1 MKPETQPNSKQFWE
15 DHVNHWNKT
24 SLSQASYC
32 QEHELSIKR
41 FGYWKRKL
49 LGATKLTASSKKV
62 DGFIQIS
69 PKHCPPP
76 TLISALVIEL
86 PNQLRIEGVTADNL
100 QLVKQLAGLLQ

>member
-1 MKPETQPNSKQFWE
+1 MKPQTPPNSKQFWE

-49 LGATKLTASSKKV
+49 LGATKLMASSKKV
-62 DGFIQIS
+62 GGFIQIPSKHYS
-69 PKHCPPP
+69 PTRMPP
-76 TLISALVIEL
+76 LVVEL

-100 QLVKQLAGLLQ
+100 QLAKQLAGLLQ

>member
-1 MKPETQPNSKQFWE
+1 MKSAPQLIPKQFWK
-15 DHVNHWNKT
+15 DHVSHWNKT

-49 LGATKLTASSKKV
+49 LGAAKLTSSSEKG
-62 DGFIQIS
+62 DGFIQIL
-69 PKHCPPP
+69 PKHYQSIR
-76 TLISALVIEL
+76 ISALVIEL

-100 QLVKQLAGLLQ
+100 QLAKQLIGLLQ

>member
-1 MKPETQPNSKQFWE
+1 MKLEIQPNSKQFWE

-49 LGATKLTASSKKV
+49 LGAIKLAASSKKV

-69 PKHCPPP
+69 PKHYPP
-76 TLISALVIEL
+76 TRMSALVIEL
-86 PNQLRIEGVTADNL
+86 PNQLRIEGVTADNI
-100 QLVKQLAGLLQ
+100 QLAKQLAELLQ